1 MSNSKFLQKGRAM
14 IDIEKVRSDFPA
26 LDQKVNGKDLIY
38 FDNAASTLKAKP
50 VIEALDHHY
59 QKDTAN
65 VHRGLHFLSEK
76 GTRQFEETRECVHKF
91 LGSESS
97 REIIFTKGTTES
109 INLVAQCY
117 GEVFLEKGDEI
128 LLSTL
133 EHHSNIV
140 PWQIAAEKKGAV
152 IKEIPIN
159 EKGEILLEEYKKLLN
174 PKTKIVSVTH
184 TSNALGT
191 INPIEDMI
199 PMAHKVG
206 AKFMVDAAQAVA
218 HKPLDVKK
226 LNCDFLA
233 FSSHKIFGPTGV
245 GVLYGKEEILNK
257 MPPYQGGGE
266 MIDRVTFKKTT
277 FNDLPFKFEA
287 GTPHIAGV
295 IALKSAIEY
304 VQEIGLE
311 NISAYEEE
319 LLNYATEKIKNI
331 EGLKIIGT
339 SDKKASVIS
348 FVLEGIHPQDI
359 GTILDKQGIAIRTGH
374 HCTQPL
380 MDFFNISGTARA
392 SFCFYNTKQ
401 EIDEF
406 INGLHKVKEFF

>member
-1 MSNSKFLQKGRAM
+1 MA
-14 IDIEKVRSDFPA
+14 IDIEKVREQFPA
-26 LDQKVNGKDLIY
+26 LSQKVNGKDLIY

-50 VIEALDHHY
+50 VINALDQHY

-76 GTRQFEETRECVHKF
+76 GTRQFEETREAVQKF
-91 LGSESS
+91 IGSEHSH
-97 REIIFTKGTTES
+97 EIIFTKGTTES
-109 INLVAQCY
+109 INLVAQCF
-117 GEVFLEKGDEI
+117 GDAFLQEGDEI

-140 PWQIAAEKKGAV
+140 PWQIIAQKKGAIV
-152 IKEIPIN
+152 KEIPIN
-159 EKGEILLEEYKKLLN
+159 EEGEILLEEYKKLLSS
-174 PKTKIVSVTH
+174 KTKVVSISH

-191 INPIEDMI
+191 INPIEEMI

-206 AKFMVDAAQAVA
+206 SIFMVDAAQAVA
-218 HKPLDVKK
+218 HNSLNVKK

-245 GVLYGKEEILNK
+245 GVLYGKEELLNK

-266 MIDRVTFKKTT
+266 MIDKVSFKKTT
-277 FNDLPFKFEA
+277 FNELPFKFEA

-295 IALKSAIEY
+295 IALKSALDY

-311 NISAYEEE
+311 NIAHYEQE
-319 LLNYATEKIKNI
+319 LLEYATEKLQKI
-331 EGLKIIGT
+331 EGLKIVGT
-339 SDKKASVIS
+339 SKRKASVLS
-348 FVLEGIHPQDI
+348 FVMEGIHPQDI
-359 GTILDKQGIAIRTGH
+359 GSLLDKQGIAIRTGH

-380 MDFFNISGTARA
+380 MEFLNIPGTARA
-392 SFCFYNTKQ
+392 SLCFYNTKE
-401 EIDEF
+401 EIDAF
-406 INGLHKVKEFF
+406 ITGLHKVKEFF

>member
-1 MSNSKFLQKGRAM
+1 MMAINIK
-14 IDIEKVRSDFPA
+14 KVREQFPA
-26 LDQKVNGKDLIY
+26 LTQKVNGKDLIY
-38 FDNAASTLKAKP
+38 FDNAASTLKARP
-50 VIEALDHHY
+50 VIEALDRHY

-65 VHRGLHFLSEK
+65 VHRGLHFLSEQ
-76 GTRQFEETRECVHKF
+76 GTRQFEETREAVQKF
-91 LGSESS
+91 IGSEHSH
-97 REIIFTKGTTES
+97 EIIFTKGTTES

-117 GEVFLEKGDEI
+117 GDAFLQEGDEI

-140 PWQIAAEKKGAV
+140 PWQIIAQKKGAV
-152 IKEIPIN
+152 VKEIPIN
-159 EKGEILLEEYKKLLN
+159 EKGEILLEEYEKLLG

-191 INPIEDMI
+191 INPIEEMI

-206 AKFMVDAAQAVA
+206 SIFMVDAAQAVA
-218 HKPLDVKK
+218 HNNLNVKG

-245 GVLYGKEEILNK
+245 GVLYGKEELLNK

-266 MIDRVTFKKTT
+266 MIDKVTFKKTT
-277 FNDLPFKFEA
+277 FNELPFKFEA

-295 IALKSAIEY
+295 IALKSALDY
-304 VQEIGLE
+304 VQEVGLE
-311 NISAYEEE
+311 NISNYEQE
-319 LLNYATEKIKNI
+319 LLEYATEKLQKI
-331 EGLKIIGT
+331 EGLKIVGT
-339 SDKKASVIS
+339 SNKKASVLS
-348 FVLEGIHPQDI
+348 FVMEGIHPQDI
-359 GTILDKQGIAIRTGH
+359 GSLLDKQGIAIRTGH

-380 MDFFNISGTARA
+380 MDFLNISGTARA
-392 SFCFYNTKQ
+392 SLCFYNTK
-401 EIDEF
+401 EEVDAF

>member
-1 MSNSKFLQKGRAM
+1 MMA
-14 IDIEKVRSDFPA
+14 IDIKKVREQFPA
-26 LDQKVNGKDLIY
+26 LTQKVNGKDLIY

-50 VIEALDHHY
+50 VIEALDRHY

-65 VHRGLHFLSEK
+65 VHRGLHFLSEQ
-76 GTRQFEETRECVHKF
+76 GTRQFEETREAVQQF
-91 LGSESS
+91 IGSEHSH
-97 REIIFTKGTTES
+97 EIIFTKGTTES

-117 GEVFLEKGDEI
+117 GDAFLQEGDEI

-140 PWQIAAEKKGAV
+140 PWQIIAQKKGATV
-152 IKEIPIN
+152 KEIPIN
-159 EKGEILLEEYKKLLN
+159 EKGEILLEEYKKLLG
-174 PKTKIVSVTH
+174 PKTKIVSVAH

-191 INPIEDMI
+191 INPIEEMI

-206 AKFMVDAAQAVA
+206 AIFMVDAAQAVA
-218 HKPLDVKK
+218 HNTLNVKD

-245 GVLYGKEEILNK
+245 GVLYGKEELLNK

-266 MIDRVTFKKTT
+266 MIDKVTFKKTT
-277 FNDLPFKFEA
+277 FNELPFKFEA

-295 IALKSAIEY
+295 IALKSALDY
-304 VQEIGLE
+304 VKEVGLE
-311 NISAYEEE
+311 NISTYEQE
-319 LLNYATEKIKNI
+319 LLKYATEKLQKI
-331 EGLKIIGT
+331 EGLKIVGT
-339 SDKKASVIS
+339 SNRKASVLS
-348 FVLEGIHPQDI
+348 FVMEGIHPQDI
-359 GTILDKQGIAIRTGH
+359 GSLLDKQGIAIRTGH

-380 MDFFNISGTARA
+380 MDFYNISGTARA
-392 SFCFYNTKQ
+392 SLCFYNTK
-401 EIDEF
+401 EEVDAF

>member
-1 MSNSKFLQKGRAM
+1 MMAINIK
-14 IDIEKVRSDFPA
+14 KVREQFPA
-26 LDQKVNGKDLIY
+26 LTQKVNGKDLIY
-38 FDNAASTLKAKP
+38 FDNAASTLKARP
-50 VIEALDHHY
+50 VIEALDRHY

-65 VHRGLHFLSEK
+65 VHRGLHFLSEQ
-76 GTRQFEETRECVHKF
+76 GTRQFEETREAVQKF
-91 LGSESS
+91 IGSEHSH
-97 REIIFTKGTTES
+97 EIIFTKGTTES

-117 GEVFLEKGDEI
+117 GDAFLQEGDEI

-140 PWQIAAEKKGAV
+140 PWQIIAQKKGAV
-152 IKEIPIN
+152 VKEIPIN
-159 EKGEILLEEYKKLLN
+159 EKGEILLEEYEKLLG

-191 INPIEDMI
+191 INPIEEMI

-206 AKFMVDAAQAVA
+206 SIFMVDAAQAVA
-218 HKPLDVKK
+218 HNNLNVKD

-245 GVLYGKEEILNK
+245 GVLYGKEELLNK

-266 MIDRVTFKKTT
+266 MIDKVTFKKTT
-277 FNDLPFKFEA
+277 FNELPFKFEA

-295 IALKSAIEY
+295 IALKSALDY
-304 VQEIGLE
+304 VQEVGLE
-311 NISAYEEE
+311 NISNYEQE
-319 LLNYATEKIKNI
+319 LLEYATEKLQKI
-331 EGLKIIGT
+331 EGLKIVGT
-339 SDKKASVIS
+339 SNKKASVLS
-348 FVLEGIHPQDI
+348 FVMEGIHPQDI
-359 GTILDKQGIAIRTGH
+359 GSLLDKQGIAIRTGH

-380 MDFFNISGTARA
+380 MDFLNISGTARA
-392 SFCFYNTKQ
+392 SLCFYNTK
-401 EIDEF
+401 EEVDAF

>member
-1 MSNSKFLQKGRAM
+1 MGKHKEPIMAIN
-14 IDIEKVRSDFPA
+14 IEKVRRQFPA
-26 LDQKVNGKDLIY
+26 LAQKVNGKDLIY

-50 VIEALDHHY
+50 VIDALDQHY

-76 GTRQFEETRECVHKF
+76 GTRQFEETREAVHKF
-91 LGSESS
+91 IGSEHSH
-97 REIIFTKGTTES
+97 EIIFTKGTTES
-109 INLVAQCY
+109 INLVAQCF
-117 GEVFLEKGDEI
+117 GDAFLKEGDEI

-140 PWQIAAEKKGAV
+140 PWQIIAQKKGAIV
-152 IKEIPIN
+152 KEIPIN
-159 EKGEILLEEYKKLLN
+159 EKGEILLEKYKELLSN
-174 PKTKIVSVTH
+174 KTKIVSVSH

-191 INPIEDMI
+191 INPVEEMI

-206 AKFMVDAAQAVA
+206 AIFMVDAAQAVA
-218 HKPLDVKK
+218 HNSLNVKE

-245 GVLYGKEEILNK
+245 GVLYGKEELLNK

-266 MIDRVTFKKTT
+266 MIDKVSFKNTT
-277 FNDLPFKFEA
+277 FNELPFKFEA

-295 IALKSAIEY
+295 IALKSALNY

-311 NISAYEEE
+311 NISNYEQE
-319 LLNYATEKIKNI
+319 LLAYATEKLQEI
-331 EGLKIIGT
+331 EGLKIFGT
-339 SDKKASVIS
+339 SKRKACVLS
-348 FVLEGIHPQDI
+348 FVMEGIHPQDI
-359 GTILDKQGIAIRTGH
+359 GSLLDKQGIAIRTGH

-380 MDFFNISGTARA
+380 MEFLNIPGTARA
-392 SFCFYNTKQ
+392 SLCFYNTK
-401 EIDEF
+401 EEVDAF

>member
-1 MSNSKFLQKGRAM
+1 MAINIK
-14 IDIEKVRSDFPA
+14 KVREQFPA
-26 LDQKVNGKDLIY
+26 LTQKVNGKDLIY
-38 FDNAASTLKAKP
+38 FDNAASTLKARP
-50 VIEALDHHY
+50 VIEALDRHY

-65 VHRGLHFLSEK
+65 VHRGLHFLSEQ
-76 GTRQFEETRECVHKF
+76 GTRQFEETREAVQKF
-91 LGSESS
+91 IGSEHSH
-97 REIIFTKGTTES
+97 EIIFTKGTTES

-117 GEVFLEKGDEI
+117 GDAFLQEGDEI

-140 PWQIAAEKKGAV
+140 PWQIIAQKKGAV
-152 IKEIPIN
+152 VKEIPIN
-159 EKGEILLEEYKKLLN
+159 EKGEILLEEYEKLLG

-191 INPIEDMI
+191 INPIEEMI

-206 AKFMVDAAQAVA
+206 SIFMVDAAQAVA
-218 HKPLDVKK
+218 HNNLNVKG

-245 GVLYGKEEILNK
+245 GVLYGKEELLNK

-266 MIDRVTFKKTT
+266 MIDKVTFKKTT
-277 FNDLPFKFEA
+277 FNELPFKFEA

-295 IALKSAIEY
+295 IALKSALDY
-304 VQEIGLE
+304 VQEVGLE
-311 NISAYEEE
+311 NISNYEQE
-319 LLNYATEKIKNI
+319 LLEYATEKLQKI
-331 EGLKIIGT
+331 EGLKIVGT
-339 SDKKASVIS
+339 SNKKASVLS
-348 FVLEGIHPQDI
+348 FVMEGIHPQDI
-359 GTILDKQGIAIRTGH
+359 GSLLDKQGIAIRTGH

-380 MDFFNISGTARA
+380 MDFLNISGTARA
-392 SFCFYNTKQ
+392 SLCFYNTK
-401 EIDEF
+401 EEVDAF

>member
-1 MSNSKFLQKGRAM
+1 MAINIK
-14 IDIEKVRSDFPA
+14 KVREQFPA
-26 LDQKVNGKDLIY
+26 LTQKVNGKDLIY
-38 FDNAASTLKAKP
+38 FDNAASTLKARP
-50 VIEALDHHY
+50 VIEALDRHY

-65 VHRGLHFLSEK
+65 VHRGLHFLSEQ
-76 GTRQFEETRECVHKF
+76 GTRQFEETREAVQKF
-91 LGSESS
+91 IGSEHSH
-97 REIIFTKGTTES
+97 EIIFTKGTTES

-117 GEVFLEKGDEI
+117 GDAFLQEGDEI

-140 PWQIAAEKKGAV
+140 PWQIIAQKKGAV
-152 IKEIPIN
+152 VKEIPIN
-159 EKGEILLEEYKKLLN
+159 EKGEILLEEYEKLLG

-191 INPIEDMI
+191 INPIEEMI

-206 AKFMVDAAQAVA
+206 SIFMVDAAQAVA
-218 HKPLDVKK
+218 HNNLNVKD

-245 GVLYGKEEILNK
+245 GVLYGKEELLNK

-266 MIDRVTFKKTT
+266 MIDKVTFKKTT
-277 FNDLPFKFEA
+277 FNELPFKFEA

-295 IALKSAIEY
+295 IALKSALDY
-304 VQEIGLE
+304 VQEVGLE
-311 NISAYEEE
+311 NISNYEQE
-319 LLNYATEKIKNI
+319 LLEYATEKLQKI
-331 EGLKIIGT
+331 EGLKIVGT
-339 SDKKASVIS
+339 SNKKASVLS
-348 FVLEGIHPQDI
+348 FVMEGIHPQDI
-359 GTILDKQGIAIRTGH
+359 GSLLDKQGIAIRTGH

-380 MDFFNISGTARA
+380 MDFLNISGTARA
-392 SFCFYNTKQ
+392 SLCFYNTK
-401 EIDEF
+401 EEVDAF

>member
-1 MSNSKFLQKGRAM
+1 MP
-14 IDIEKVRSDFPA
+14 IDIKKVRADFPA
-26 LDQKVNGKDLIY
+26 LNQLVNGRDLIY

-50 VIEALDHHY
+50 VIEALNHHY

-65 VHRGLHFLSEK
+65 VHRGLHFLSEQ
-76 GTRQFEETRECVHKF
+76 GTRQFEETRECVQKF
-91 LGSESS
+91 IGSEHSH
-97 REIIFTKGTTES
+97 EIIFTKGTTES
-109 INLVAQCY
+109 LNLVAQCY
-117 GEVFLEKGDEI
+117 GEKFLEQGDEI

-140 PWQIAAEKKGAV
+140 PWQIVAEKKGAV
-152 IKEIPIN
+152 VKEIPIN
-159 EKGEILLEEYKKLLN
+159 EKGEILLEEYKKLLG

-191 INPIEDMI
+191 INPLEEMI

-218 HKPLDVKK
+218 HKPLNVKD

-245 GVLYGKEEILNK
+245 GVLYGKEELLNQ

-295 IALKSAIEY
+295 IALKSALEY
-304 VQEIGLE
+304 VQHIGLE
-311 NISAYEEE
+311 NINAYENE
-319 LLNYATEKIKNI
+319 LLNYATDKMSSLQGI
-331 EGLKIIGT
+331 KIIGT
-339 SDKKASVIS
+339 AERKASVIS
-348 FVLEGIHPQDI
+348 FLLEDIHPQDI

-392 SFCFYNTKQ
+392 SFCFYNTKS

-406 INGLHKVKEFF
+406 VKGLHKVKEFF

>member
-1 MSNSKFLQKGRAM
+1 
-14 IDIEKVRSDFPA
+14 
-26 LDQKVNGKDLIY
+26 
-38 FDNAASTLKAKP
+38 
-50 VIEALDHHY
+50 
-59 QKDTAN
+59 
-65 VHRGLHFLSEK
+65 
-76 GTRQFEETRECVHKF
+76 
-91 LGSESS
+91 
-97 REIIFTKGTTES
+97 
-109 INLVAQCY
+109 
-117 GEVFLEKGDEI
+117 
-128 LLSTL
+128 
-133 EHHSNIV
+133 
-140 PWQIAAEKKGAV
+140 
-152 IKEIPIN
+152 
-159 EKGEILLEEYKKLLN
+159 
-174 PKTKIVSVTH
+174 
-184 TSNALGT
+184 
-191 INPIEDMI
+191 
-199 PMAHKVG
+199 MAHNVG

-277 FNDLPFKFEA
+277 YNDLPFKFEA

-295 IALKSAIEY
+295 IALKSAINY

-311 NISAYEEE
+311 NISNYEEE